1 MIDEEKLKFIRTTG
15 VTLPEIPR
23 SRGFDL
29 DDMTTED
36 LIRLHASIEA
46 KLPPAELGSMN
57 LERELVMQYRR
68 ILALQEDV
76 LTDDDVPANQRA
88 QVSNAVAA
96 TLQQLVKMQVDLG
109 REEQMKRMETAL
121 LEAVE
126 TLPNA
131 EKDLFFQRY
140 EEIAERVGA
149 TR

>member
-76 LTDDDVPANQRA
+76 LMDDDVPANQRA

-96 TLQQLVKMQVDLG
+96 TLQQLVKMQS
-109 REEQMKRMETAL
+109 EFHT
-121 LEAVE
+121 
-126 TLPNA
+126 
-131 EKDLFFQRY
+131 
-140 EEIAERVGA
+140 AERFKAIENLMITYMKKLPLEVA
-149 TR
+149 EEFLNEYERLEEK

>member
-1 MIDEEKLKFIRTTG
+1 MIDEEKLKLIRTTG

-36 LIRLHASIEA
+36 LIRLHASVEA

-76 LTDDDVPANQRA
+76 LMDDDVPANQRA

-96 TLQQLVKMQVDLG
+96 TLQQLVKMQS
-109 REEQMKRMETAL
+109 EFHT
-121 LEAVE
+121 
-126 TLPNA
+126 
-131 EKDLFFQRY
+131 
-140 EEIAERVGA
+140 AERFKAIENLMITYMKKLPLEVA
-149 TR
+149 EEFLNEYERLEEK

>member
-76 LTDDDVPANQRA
+76 LMDDDVPANQRA

-96 TLQQLVKMQVDLG
+96 TLQQLVKMQS
-109 REEQMKRMETAL
+109 EFHTAERFKAIESRL
-121 LEAVE
+121 IKALEKVPADYLE
-126 TLPNA
+126 
-131 EKDLFFQRY
+131 DFFAWY
-140 EEIAERVGA
+140 EEASGE
-149 TR
+149 

>member
-1 MIDEEKLKFIRTTG
+1 MIDEEKLKRIRTTG
-15 VTLPEIPR
+15 VTPPETPR

-76 LTDDDVPANQRA
+76 LTDDEVPANQRA

-96 TLQQLVKMQVDLG
+96 TLQQLVKMQS
-109 REEQMKRMETAL
+109 EFHTAERFKMIESRL
-121 LEAVE
+121 IKALENVPAHYLE
-126 TLPNA
+126 
-131 EKDLFFQRY
+131 DFFAWY
-140 EEIAERVGA
+140 EESSGE
-149 TR
+149 

>member
-1 MIDEEKLKFIRTTG
+1 MIDEEKLKRIRTTG
-15 VTLPEIPR
+15 VTLPETPR

-76 LTDDDVPANQRA
+76 LMDDDVPANQRA

-96 TLQQLVKMQVDLG
+96 TLQQLVKMQS
-109 REEQMKRMETAL
+109 EFHTAERFKMIESRL
-121 LEAVE
+121 IKALENVPAHYLE
-126 TLPNA
+126 
-131 EKDLFFQRY
+131 DFFAWY
-140 EEIAERVGA
+140 EESSGE
-149 TR
+149 